1 MVRLRRLAPLSGALA
16 AVLWIVSVVVLEAG
30 GNPADPNSGAEV
42 AQHFADNRT
51 AILVAGLLHTL
62 GGFFFLWF
70 LGAVWDALRRLG
82 EDVDWLRTTALVSGA
97 AAAALMLALTGP
109 QTTGAT
115 TDVEL
120 LEPQSSVAF
129 WRLSHAFFVGAEF
142 AFSVFVA
149 ALSLLALA
157 RGVLPRWLG
166 WFGLFTALVL
176 LIVPVG
182 WIALLLLV
190 PIWLIAASVVLFRR
204 ARTTFPEGTASTPEV
219 AA

>member
-1 MVRLRRLAPLSGALA
+1 MCVDRLRRLAPLSGALA
-16 AVLWIVSVVVLEAG
+16 AVLWTVSVAVLEAG
-30 GNPADPNSGAEV
+30 GNPADPDSGAEV
-42 AQHFADNRT
+42 AQHFADHRT

-82 EDVDWLRTTALVSGA
+82 EDVDWLRITALVSGA
-97 AAAALMLALTGP
+97 AAAGLMLALTGP

-115 TDVEL
+115 TDIEL

-129 WRLSHAFFVGAEF
+129 WRLSHTYFVGAEF
-142 AFSVFVA
+142 AFSAFVA
-149 ALSLLALA
+149 TLSLLALA

-166 WFGLFTALVL
+166 WFGLFIALVL

-190 PIWLIAASVVLFRR
+190 PIWLIATSVVLFRR
-204 ARTTFPEGTASTPEV
+204 ASLDSRSLPPPAQ
-219 AA
+219 